1 MWQQVEGDDPLP
13 LLCPGEAT
21 FRILC
26 PVLSSP
32 EQKHM
37 DFLEVQQRVTKM
49 MKFLEHLAY
58 EERLRDQVL
67 FSLGK

>member
-1 MWQQVEGDDPLP
+1 
-13 LLCPGEAT
+13 
-21 FRILC
+21 
-26 PVLSSP
+26 
-32 EQKHM
+32 M

-67 FSLGK
+67 FGLGK